1 MFYIILIILLLYL
14 ILRGIFKIKFHFW
27 SVQPVFHIY
36 DLQHWFN
43 PYKVIETDL
52 PTINKY
58 VNIIDIRTYSIN
70 EISDLDTTKFC
81 NFLKNNYLRNKRAE
95 YLPDQRHIME
105 YLKSTNKPSFIS
117 IYRKPKILY
126 TGSKNINNVI
136 INDHEI
142 CSVISAKVLNIT
154 FKNKKTFPLYYID
167 NLCVNPDMR
176 KQGIAPKSIQTLYY
190 NIRRKN
196 PEINTYLFKRE
207 GEMNVIVPL
216 TTYYSK
222 CYDVDKLPI
231 LNFLHASMKVIEISK
246 QNINLFMNFLTE
258 KKELLECIIVP
269 DLTNILNI
277 INVEN
282 VILYGI
288 IENNKLIALYVYRD
302 SATTYDEGYS
312 LELINSL
319 SLCHDRYSFICGLSE
334 SLNMCVK
341 KMNKKKVNITKLLI
355 EEIGDNKIFTKYL
368 EENYINYLFKSP
380 CAFFLYNYVSY
391 TYASDKCFF
400 LY

>member
-27 SVQPVFHIY
+27 SIQPVFHIY

-43 PYKVIETDL
+43 PYKIIEKDL
-52 PTINKY
+52 PYVNKY

-70 EISDLDTTKFC
+70 EINEIDIKKFC
-81 NFLKNNYLRNKRAE
+81 NFLKSYYLRNKRSE
-95 YLPDQRHIME
+95 YLPEERHIME
-105 YLKSTNKPSFIS
+105 YLKLTNMPSFIS
-117 IYRKPKILY
+117 IYRHPKLLY
-126 TGSKNINNVI
+126 DNNKNLKKTTIK
-136 INDHEI
+136 DYEI

-154 FKNKKTFPLYYID
+154 FKNKNTFPLYYID
-167 NLCVNPDMR
+167 NLCVNPTMR

-196 PEINTYLFKRE
+196 KDINTYLFKRE

-216 TTYYSK
+216 TTYDCK
-222 CYDVDKLPI
+222 CYDINKLPV
-231 LNFLHASMKVIEISK
+231 LNFLHGSMKVIEISK
-246 QNINLFMNFLTE
+246 QNINLFMNFLKT
-258 KKELLECIIVP
+258 KKNYLECIIIP
-269 DLTNILNI
+269 DLTNIINI

-282 VILYGI
+282 VIIYGI
-288 IENNKLIALYVYRD
+288 IENSELIALYVYRD
-302 SATTYDEGYS
+302 SATTYDKGYS
-312 LELINSL
+312 LELICSL
-319 SLCHDRYSFICGLSE
+319 SLCHHKDIFMCGLSV
-334 SLNMCVK
+334 SLIMCIK
-341 KMNKKKVNITKLLI
+341 KIKKKKINITKLLI

-368 EENYINYLFKSP
+368 EENHINYLFKSP

>member
-1 MFYIILIILLLYL
+1 
-14 ILRGIFKIKFHFW
+14 
-27 SVQPVFHIY
+27 
-36 DLQHWFN
+36 
-43 PYKVIETDL
+43 
-52 PTINKY
+52 
-58 VNIIDIRTYSIN
+58 
-70 EISDLDTTKFC
+70 
-81 NFLKNNYLRNKRAE
+81 
-95 YLPDQRHIME
+95 ME
-105 YLKSTNKPSFIS
+105 YLKSTNQPSFIS

-126 TGSKNINNVI
+126 SGGQNINKLI
-136 INDHEI
+136 IKDNEI

-196 PEINTYLFKRE
+196 QEINTYLFKRE
-207 GEMNVIVPL
+207 GAMNVIVPL
-216 TTYYSK
+216 TTYDTK
-222 CYDVDKLPI
+222 CYDVDKLPV

-246 QNINLFMNFLTE
+246 QNINLFINFLTE

-277 INVEN
+277 NFEN
-282 VILYGI
+282 IMIYGI
-288 IENNKLIALYVYRD
+288 IENNNLIALYVYRD
-302 SATTYDEGYS
+302 SATTYNECYS

-319 SLCHDRYSFICGLSE
+319 SLCHDKHSFICGLSE
-334 SLNMCVK
+334 SLIMCVK

-368 EENYINYLFKSP
+368 EENYINYLFKSY
-380 CAFFLYNYVSY
+380 AKIIFNYNYLFVLINVFFYIKFSSVENVMAITIIHISDYPIIRLLSY
-391 TYASDKCFF
+391 IFSCAGK
-400 LY
+400 